1 MKRRVPALKEPPR
14 PRHRARFLRLAD
26 RLRITRPRRRPTG
39 PMAPFISLMGAR
51 LIAGCL
57 DEMIWE
63 ALDPAPPMGLPEP
76 ANESSPFRISSF
88 MGGALA

>member
-1 MKRRVPALKEPPR
+1 M
-14 PRHRARFLRLAD
+14 AD
-26 RLRITRPRRRPTG
+26 RLRITHPRRRPTD
-39 PMAPFISLMGAR
+39 PTAPFISPMGAR

-76 ANESSPFRISSF
+76 ANESSPFLISSF